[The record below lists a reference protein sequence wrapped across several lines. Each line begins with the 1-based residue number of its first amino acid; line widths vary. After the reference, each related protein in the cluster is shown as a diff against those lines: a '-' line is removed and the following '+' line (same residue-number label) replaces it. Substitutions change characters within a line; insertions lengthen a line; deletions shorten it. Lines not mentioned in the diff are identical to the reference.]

1 MNKNLFQDWDY
12 ENLQKYLTHL
22 GNIGLIYD
30 FEHFN
35 IFSKNFL
42 LNINKDNYFDE
53 NIYTELEV
61 GEFYLKNV
69 FTQPYW
75 NPVGGEDFL
84 PGHIT
89 KLDKN
94 NQQDFICH
102 NNNFSNYVP
111 EFCNLTHL
119 NKLGMYDIV
128 LSKFS
133 GKKIHILQAIKKL
146 GIHNMKDLVK
156 DLNNPPIVIKVDC
169 LLEEVIKI
177 EEELTNAGATVLI
190 KEHSIEVKDKTL
202 CFAYFHTLQ
211 FNRFKNIAQEY
222 KKIKTGPEK
231 VLIPGSILEC
241 EALNGNYYV
250 YEILA
255 SQDGEDHISHGDR
268 VGLYI
273 SQNKNLDQM
282 P

>member
-12 ENLQKYLTHL
+12 ENLQKHLTHM
-22 GNIGLIYD
+22 GKISSKHD
-30 FEHFN
+30 TDHFN

-53 NIYTELEV
+53 DIYLELETSN
-61 GEFYLKNV
+61 FRIKKV

-75 NPVGGEDFL
+75 GAADNFIPQD
-84 PGHIT
+84 IT
-89 KLDKN
+89 RLDKD

-102 NNNFSNYVP
+102 NNDFSDYVP
-111 EFCNLTHL
+111 KFCNLTHL
-119 NKLGMYDIV
+119 NKLSMYDII
-128 LSKFS
+128 LSEFN
-133 GKKIHILQAIKKL
+133 GKKIDILKAIVSKKL
-146 GIHNMKDLVK
+146 NFISLNTIDLVK
-156 DLNNPPIVIKVDC
+156 NLNNPPVIIKVDC

-177 EEELTNAGATVLI
+177 EEEFTNAGATVLI
-190 KEHSIEVKDKTL
+190 REHSIEVKDKTL
-202 CFAYFHTLQ
+202 CFGLYDTLR

-222 KKIKTGPEK
+222 KQLTTDR
-231 VLIPGSILEC
+231 VFNSDSILEC

-255 SQDGEDHISHGDR
+255 NQDVGDYINQGNR